1 MAMAPATTPR
11 SVVHIVIRA
20 ESEDDQQYDWHDKLA
35 MCDPVQKLAESWARA
50 HGVPGTAVG
59 FDDDKGQEV
68 ALDATPVSMGWMPGQ
83 EVELKAFPTEDRFM
97 EQAPTGEEM
106 EAVQSAPG
114 TGEEDGRQAA
124 SDRASAVA
132 GSLPAEPTSA
142 RSACAAGAKDTSGK
156 SAAAAM
162 SSLANA
168 KSPVTRASSGSRG
181 NPPSAGTERA
191 GSASSARAPA
201 MEAKSTARGR
211 ASSSRTAAGHGS
223 AEPDASE
230 QGRGRGRQ
238 SSSVASD
245 EPPQDTEPITFATVN
260 PKRSGSS
267 AFERYEK
274 YKRARTVSE
283 ALNLGAVKGDIM
295 HDFKRGFLKRR

>member
-1 MAMAPATTPR
+1 MAPATSPR
-11 SVVHIVIRA
+11 SVVLIVIRA

-97 EQAPTGEEM
+97 EQAPAGGEEM
-106 EAVQSAPG
+106 EAVQSAQG

-124 SDRASAVA
+124 SESPSAVA
-132 GSLPAEPTSA
+132 GSLPAEATHA
-142 RSACAAGAKDTSGK
+142 RSACAAGAKDTSSK

-168 KSPVTRASSGSRG
+168 KAPVTRASSGSRG
-181 NPPSAGTERA
+181 NPPSTGTERA

-201 MEAKSTARGR
+201 MEAKSAARGR
-211 ASSSRTAAGHGS
+211 ASSSRNAAGHGS
-223 AEPDASE
+223 AEPDASQ
-230 QGRGRGRQ
+230 QGRGRGRP

-245 EPPQDTEPITFATVN
+245 ETPQDTEPITFATNN
-260 PKRSGSS
+260 PKRQGSS